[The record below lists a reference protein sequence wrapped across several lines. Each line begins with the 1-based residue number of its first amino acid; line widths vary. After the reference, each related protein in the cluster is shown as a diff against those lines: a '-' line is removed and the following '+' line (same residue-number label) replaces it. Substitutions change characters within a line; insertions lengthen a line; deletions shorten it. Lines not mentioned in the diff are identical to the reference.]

1 MSQITAFVGA
11 LLIDGQGGEAVSD
24 SVVLVENGK
33 FIAAGAKATVPVPES
48 AKLVDVT
55 GKTVMPGLIDAH
67 VHVHGAKNLNMAA
80 VALEANELQMGRA
93 LQDLPKLINAG
104 FTTVRDVGS
113 HVAVY
118 IRDLIK
124 EGVVKGPRIKT
135 SRHMLSQTG
144 GHADIHMIPT
154 ELNMFTVCD
163 GVPEVIKAT
172 RTQFREGADFIKV
185 CSTGGVL
192 SEKDDP
198 RWSQFRLDELKAIVY
213 EAEAVQSYVAAHAQG
228 TQGIKNALEAGVRT
242 IEHGIYIDEEGLGM
256 MLDQKAVLVPT
267 LAIVHRII
275 KEGHKYGVPEFGIR
289 KAQSVYQ
296 EHIENMIIAR
306 KAGVTIA
313 VGTDFC
319 TCAPVEHGGNALEL
333 RLLVEDVGF
342 TPMEAIVAA
351 TRDAARAMQ
360 MEAEIGTIEPGK
372 AADLLVLNMNP
383 LTDIGLLENTENIEQ
398 VYLSGER
405 LK

>member
-1 MSQITAFVGA
+1 MSPMIAFTGA
-11 LLIDGQGGEAVSD
+11 LLIDGQGGEPVAD
-24 SVVLVENGK
+24 SVVLVDNGK
-33 FIAAGAKATVPVPES
+33 IKEAGAKATVQIPEE
-48 AKLVDVT
+48 AQIVDVT
-55 GKTVMPGLIDAH
+55 GKVIMPGLIDAH

-80 VALEANELQMGRA
+80 VALEPNELQMGRA

-118 IRDLIK
+118 IRDLVK

-154 ELNMFTVCD
+154 ELNIFTTCD
-163 GVPEVIKAT
+163 GVPEVIKAA

-213 EAEAVQSYVAAHAQG
+213 EAEAVQSYVASHAQG
-228 TQGIKNALEAGVRT
+228 TQGIKNALLAGVRT
-242 IEHGIYIDEEGLGM
+242 IEHGIYIDEEGIGM
-256 MLDQKAVLVPT
+256 MLDQKAILVPT

-275 KEGHKYGVPEFGIR
+275 QEGHKYGVPEFGIR
-289 KAQSVYQ
+289 KAERVYQ
-296 EHIENMIIAR
+296 EHIENMIIAH

-313 VGTDFC
+313 AGTDFC
-319 TCAPVEHGGNALEL
+319 SCAPVEHGGNALEM
-333 RLLVEDVGF
+333 RLLVDDVGF
-342 TPMEAIVAA
+342 TPMQAIVAA
-351 TRDAARAMQ
+351 TRDAAKAMQ
-360 MEAEIGTIEPGK
+360 MEEEIGTLEAGK
-372 AADLLVLNMNP
+372 SADLLVLNVNP
-383 LTDIGLLENTENIEQ
+383 LTDISLLANTAHIEQ

>member
-1 MSQITAFVGA
+1 MSPMIAFTGA
-11 LLIDGQGGEAVSD
+11 LLIDGQGGEPVAD
-24 SVVLVENGK
+24 SVVLVDNGK
-33 FIAAGAKATVPVPES
+33 IKEAGAKATVQIPEE
-48 AKLVDVT
+48 AQIVDVT
-55 GKTVMPGLIDAH
+55 GKVIMPGLIDAH

-80 VALEANELQMGRA
+80 VALEPNELQMGRA

-154 ELNMFTVCD
+154 ELNIFTTCD
-163 GVPEVIKAT
+163 GVPEVIKAA

-213 EAEAVQSYVAAHAQG
+213 EAEAVQSYVASHAQG
-228 TQGIKNALEAGVRT
+228 TQGIKNALLAGVRT
-242 IEHGIYIDEEGLGM
+242 IEHGIYIDEEGIGL
-256 MLDQKAVLVPT
+256 MLDQKAILVPT

-275 KEGHKYGVPEFGIR
+275 QEGHKYGVPEFGIR
-289 KAQSVYQ
+289 KAERVYQ
-296 EHIENMIIAR
+296 EHIENMIIAH

-313 VGTDFC
+313 AGTDFC
-319 TCAPVEHGGNALEL
+319 SCAPVEHGGNALEM
-333 RLLVEDVGF
+333 RLLVDDVGF
-342 TPMEAIVAA
+342 TPMQAIVAA
-351 TRDAARAMQ
+351 TRDAAKAMQ
-360 MEAEIGTIEPGK
+360 MEEEIGTLEAGK
-372 AADLLVLNMNP
+372 SADLLVLNVNP
-383 LTDIGLLENTENIEQ
+383 LTDISLLANTAHIEQ

>member
-1 MSQITAFVGA
+1 MSPMIAFTGA
-11 LLIDGQGGEAVSD
+11 LLIDGQGGEPVAD
-24 SVVLVENGK
+24 SVVLVDNGK
-33 FIAAGAKATVPVPES
+33 IKEAGAKATVQIPEE
-48 AKLVDVT
+48 AQIVDVT
-55 GKTVMPGLIDAH
+55 GKVIMPGLIDAH

-80 VALEANELQMGRA
+80 VALEPNELQMGRA

-154 ELNMFTVCD
+154 ELNIFTTCD
-163 GVPEVIKAT
+163 GVPEVIKAA

-213 EAEAVQSYVAAHAQG
+213 EAEAVQSYVASHAQG
-228 TQGIKNALEAGVRT
+228 TQGIKNALLAGVRT
-242 IEHGIYIDEEGLGM
+242 IEHGIYIDEEGIGM
-256 MLDQKAVLVPT
+256 MLDQKAILVPT

-275 KEGHKYGVPEFGIR
+275 QEGHKYGVPEFGIR
-289 KAQSVYQ
+289 KAERVYQ
-296 EHIENMIIAR
+296 EHIENMIIAH

-313 VGTDFC
+313 AGTDFC
-319 TCAPVEHGGNALEL
+319 SCAPVEHGGNALEM
-333 RLLVEDVGF
+333 RLLVDDVGF
-342 TPMEAIVAA
+342 TPMQAIVAA
-351 TRDAARAMQ
+351 TRDAAKAMQ
-360 MEAEIGTIEPGK
+360 MEEEIGTLEAGK
-372 AADLLVLNMNP
+372 SADLLVLNVNP
-383 LTDIGLLENTENIEQ
+383 LTDISLLANTAHIEQ

>member
-11 LLIDGQGGEAVSD
+11 LLIDGQGGEPVSD

-33 FIAAGAKATVPVPES
+33 FIAAGAKATVPIPEH
-48 AKLVDVT
+48 AELVDVT

-154 ELNMFTVCD
+154 ELNIFTVCD
-163 GVPEVIKAT
+163 GVP
-172 RTQFREGADFIKV
+172 
-185 CSTGGVL
+185 
-192 SEKDDP
+192 
-198 RWSQFRLDELKAIVY
+198 
-213 EAEAVQSYVAAHAQG
+213 
-228 TQGIKNALEAGVRT
+228 
-242 IEHGIYIDEEGLGM
+242 
-256 MLDQKAVLVPT
+256 
-267 LAIVHRII
+267 
-275 KEGHKYGVPEFGIR
+275 
-289 KAQSVYQ
+289 
-296 EHIENMIIAR
+296 
-306 KAGVTIA
+306 
-313 VGTDFC
+313 
-319 TCAPVEHGGNALEL
+319 
-333 RLLVEDVGF
+333 
-342 TPMEAIVAA
+342 
-351 TRDAARAMQ
+351 
-360 MEAEIGTIEPGK
+360 
-372 AADLLVLNMNP
+372 
-383 LTDIGLLENTENIEQ
+383 
-398 VYLSGER
+398 
-405 LK
+405 